1 MKDKTMIRLSDLSKN
16 YGEKVIVD
24 SLSLDIIQNDILVI
38 LGKSGTG
45 KSVFLKM
52 LAGLEKPSS
61 GKIIYD
67 SSLLKSGNQLRKD
80 SLGMVFQSGALFE
93 ELTIKENV
101 AFYLRAHGLNG
112 CSLNERDIDN
122 RVNDALHLV
131 GLDGCK
137 ECFPFHLSGGM
148 RKRAALARAII
159 YSPKL
164 LLYDEPT
171 TGLDPINSKMITQ
184 LIRKI
189 SREQGITSVVVT
201 HDLLSAEILADR
213 IFMHDQ
219 GSMAYLGDAD
229 SFLTHNHV
237 VLQEFLA
244 YFKNQ
249 KSLEKV

>member
-1 MKDKTMIRLSDLSKN
+1 MRDTPIIRLSNLCKN
-16 YGEKVIVD
+16 YGPKVIVNH
-24 SLSLDIIQNDILVI
+24 LNLDIIRNDILVI

-67 SSLLKSGNQLRKD
+67 SSLLNSYNQLRKD

-101 AFYLRAHGLNG
+101 AFYLRVHGLNSH
-112 CSLNERDIDN
+112 SLNERDIDN
-122 RVNDALHLV
+122 RVNNALHLV
-131 GLDGCK
+131 GLNDCK

-148 RKRAALARAII
+148 RKRVALARAII

-171 TGLDPINSKMITQ
+171 TGLDPINSKIITQ
-184 LIRKI
+184 LIKKI

-219 GSMAYLGDAD
+219 GSISYLGDAR

-249 KSLEKV
+249 KFLEKV